1 MFRVKIDMEVPSTM
15 GMPEPRGKSLKTP
28 RIRIEVTQEHIDQAI
43 PKNSHRCMIARAIL
57 ASVPEARQ
65 PLVDLHTMRWSDP
78 VKHLRYIYPTPRAAR
93 LALHAF
99 DFGIKPQPF
108 SFISQGGQVVSTRT
122 SFRDPDGKIRQRLFH
137 TFGQRKVNAARK
149 DGTQKTGHPDI
160 IGGNRP
166 PIGPLASKDT
176 AAARRTMAASQRT
189 FGEHRLSLPDVFGA
203 GVISDDTVRMMKEL
217 AAELAAE
224 IEALQAQQRKTDP
237 A

>member
-1 MFRVKIDMEVPSTM
+1 M

-28 RIRIEVTQEHIDQAI
+28 RIRIAVTQQHIDEAI
-43 PKNSHRCMIARAIL
+43 PKNSRRCMIARAIL
-57 ASVPEARQ
+57 TSIPEARH

-99 DFGIKPQPF
+99 DFGVKPQPF
-108 SFISQGGQVVSTRT
+108 SFITQGGQIVSTRV

-137 TFGQRKVNAARK
+137 TFGQRKVAAHLQRTH
-149 DGTQKTGHPDI
+149 GHGHPDI
-160 IGGNRP
+160 IGGERP
-166 PIGPLASKDT
+166 PIGPLASQDT
-176 AAARRTMAASQRT
+176 APARRTLVANQRT

-203 GVISDDTVRMMKEL
+203 SVISDDSVRAIKEL
-217 AAELAAE
+217 AAEM
-224 IEALQAQQRKTDP
+224 EALQAQQRKTDP